1 MPVGR
6 LLRAQLRRVLL
17 DDPPDEI
24 DPQQQEEAH
33 WFDALHTLALVS
45 APARRRRE
53 RRGGSFTRAR
63 HGGGGAGG
71 GVVWV
76 GWCWE
81 GGRGR

>member
-33 WFDALHTLALVS
+33 WFDALHTLAS
-45 APARRRRE
+45 ALTLAGYGEVANAR
-53 RRGGSFTRAR
+53 
-63 HGGGGAGG
+63 GAK
-71 GVVWV
+71 
-76 GWCWE
+76 
-81 GGRGR
+81 